1 MAAVHHRTVTIGEFP
16 LTIPGGRV
24 VTRLQEVFSPSPLQ
38 TITYNGHT
46 YTADSAGTFYGV
58 PEDLAEFLLTHA
70 TAGGRWFRG
79 PAPTTN
85 PPIIEKEAK
94 PETHEA
100 PATPGA
106 SDAPARKRTT
116 TTTRKRTT

>member
-1 MAAVHHRTVTIGEFP
+1 MAAVHHRAVTIAEFP
-16 LTIPGGRV
+16 LTLHDGRV

-38 TITYNGHT
+38 TITHNGHT

-79 PAPTTN
+79 PASTPD
-85 PPIIEKEAK
+85 PPVIETSAK
-94 PETHEA
+94 PET
-100 PATPGA
+100 G
-106 SDAPARKRTT
+106 DAPAKGETPTRKRN

>member
-1 MAAVHHRTVTIGEFP
+1 MAAVHHRLVTIGEFS
-16 LTIPGGRV
+16 LTLPNGRV

-38 TITYNGHT
+38 IITYNGHT

-70 TAGGRWFRG
+70 TDGGRWFRG
-79 PAPTTN
+79 PASTPDT
-85 PPIIEKEAK
+85 PVIETSAK
-94 PETHEA
+94 PET
-100 PATPGA
+100 G
-106 SDAPARKRTT
+106 DAPAKGETPTRKRN

>member
-1 MAAVHHRTVTIGEFP
+1 MAAVHHRAVTIAEFP
-16 LTIPGGRV
+16 LTLHDGRV

-79 PAPTTN
+79 PASTPD
-85 PPIIEKEAK
+85 PPVIETSAK
-94 PETHEA
+94 PEAGDA
-100 PATPGA
+100 PAK
-106 SDAPARKRTT
+106 DEAPARKRTT
-116 TTTRKRTT
+116 TTRKRTT

>member
-1 MAAVHHRTVTIGEFP
+1 MAAVHHRAVTIAEFP
-16 LTIPGGRV
+16 LTLHDGRV

-79 PAPTTN
+79 PASTPD
-85 PPIIEKEAK
+85 PPVIETSAK
-94 PETHEA
+94 PET
-100 PATPGA
+100 G
-106 SDAPARKRTT
+106 DAPAKGETPTRKRN

>member
-1 MAAVHHRTVTIGEFP
+1 MAAVHHRLVTIGEFP
-16 LTIPGGRV
+16 LTLPDGRV
-24 VTRLQEVFSPSPLQ
+24 VTRLQEVFSPSPLR

-70 TAGGRWFRG
+70 TDGGRWFRG
-79 PAPTTN
+79 PASTD
-85 PPIIEKEAK
+85 PPVIETSAK
-94 PETHEA
+94 PETGDA
-100 PATPGA
+100 PAK
-106 SDAPARKRTT
+106 DEAPARKRTT